1 MEDESVQHT
10 NIAEEEMGQLHSIHF
25 SLNAIAALR
34 RNMPTGP
41 SLKDCEDC
49 GEAIPLQ
56 RLEVV
61 QGCRK
66 CVLCQRAAEATKL

>member
-1 MEDESVQHT
+1 MEDGSVQHT

-25 SLNAIAALR
+25 ALNAVEAHR
-34 RNMPTGP
+34 RSMPTGP

-49 GEAIPLQ
+49 GVAIPLQ

-61 QGCRK
+61 LSCRK
-66 CVLCQRAAEATKL
+66 CVPCQQTAEAIRI